1 NVTYPTSGVHNIW
14 GYDKVSCTPKQQ
26 GYTYAANECYYPPD
40 GSNCT
45 GNGENINY
53 VSNGYYYTVDF
64 TAAATAD
71 LQVFDPAMV
80 NVGSLCS
87 DTSTIQLGTASNL
100 TNIPYYPQGAT
111 NTADIHK
118 RFQPVTN
125 TGAPTD
131 PGYEYCTGDQT
142 FP

>member
-1 NVTYPTSGVHNIW
+1 GCNGSGDGRNVN
-14 GYDKVSCTPKQQ
+14 
-26 GYTYAANECYYPPD
+26 YTA
-40 GSNCT
+40 
-45 GNGENINY
+45 
-53 VSNGYYYTVDF
+53 NGYYYTVDF
-64 TAAATAD
+64 TNTATAN

-87 DTSTIQLGTASNL
+87 DTSTIHLGDASNL
-100 TNIPYYPQGAT
+100 TNIPSYPQGAT

-125 TGAPTD
+125 TSAPTD

-142 FP
+142 FRNSAGSSPPPATTYSVLKASVPGDPSTAQQVCGPITY